1 MRFDGRAVIEKYI
14 PVSPCERSMGLG
26 ERRRRERYDQLRC
39 WGSNRAVDRVFARRK
54 GRRFPMSEPLFKIA
68 LSFAFAGV
76 SLAVI
81 GVLLLFIDIVISAW
95 RTF

>member
-1 MRFDGRAVIEKYI
+1 
-14 PVSPCERSMGLG
+14 
-26 ERRRRERYDQLRC
+26 
-39 WGSNRAVDRVFARRK
+39 
-54 GRRFPMSEPLFKIA
+54 MSEPLFKIA